1 MEHLSRA
8 PLRQAPGLT
17 HKHSTRLAILA
28 RDKHSCLLQ
37 KFVIYGRKKS
47 YDIDTSG
54 QCYKCY
60 TLQGR
65 LLTLPSSLIHQTRL
79 ERLTRDKH
87 SSFLRN
93 SVTYGRKTFYD
104 IDTRTKI
111 NPSRVWRR
119 CDPSSFK
126 ISGFL
131 VNAGFIPHPSP
142 SPETE
147 QNDIE
152 VVCQIKNM
160 FANIKK
166 ISAWSYAQI
175 KNMFASL

>member
-1 MEHLSRA
+1 M
-8 PLRQAPGLT
+8 
-17 HKHSTRLAILA
+17 
-28 RDKHSCLLQ
+28 
-37 KFVIYGRKKS
+37 
-47 YDIDTSG
+47 
-54 QCYKCY
+54 
-60 TLQGR
+60 
-65 LLTLPSSLIHQTRL
+65 
-79 ERLTRDKH
+79 
-87 SSFLRN
+87 
-93 SVTYGRKTFYD
+93 
-104 IDTRTKI
+104 

-131 VNAGFIPHPSP
+131 VNAGFMPHPSP

-166 ISAWSYAQI
+166 LVHGAMLRSKICLQVC
-175 KNMFASL
+175 KN